1 MGGTSVTLSH
11 YDVEADETYT
21 ITLTGTGDTVLRIDE
36 RLQKKL
42 GMMSAL
48 RTAKPRVHD
57 HLQNEHIF
65 VITYIAKTQV
75 GVKTAWD
82 KKREIMEYFQKT
94 GHTWKLAMVDTGRGF
109 SETIYAMCKSV
120 DAPDMAGEIDD
131 MQIIIELVE
140 TENWE
145 GQP

>member
-1 MGGTSVTLSH
+1 MATTVTLQH
-11 YDVEADETYT
+11 YDAEAEETYT
-21 ITLTGTGDTVLRIDE
+21 ITLSNTPDTVLRIDE
-36 RLQKKL
+36 RLAKKL

-65 VITYIAKTQV
+65 VVTYIAVTEV
-75 GVKTAWD
+75 GVKTAWT
-82 KKREIMEYFQKT
+82 KKREIMDYFQKT
-94 GHTWKLAMVDTGRGF
+94 GHTWKLSMVDAGRGF
-109 SETIYAMCKSV
+109 NEFVYVMNKSV
-120 DAPDMAGEIDD
+120 DAPDIAGETTD
-131 MQIIIELVE
+131 MEIIMEFVE